1 MSDMENAVTRTE
13 PGGARSGAGT
23 RLSVNISEA
32 TAEVLQK
39 HKRRGVSIT
48 ETVRR
53 ACAVY
58 DLIESEAAKGS
69 KIQIVDRDGRTREL
83 LLIP

>member
-1 MSDMENAVTRTE
+1 MNRAVAHPQQDGQDR
-13 PGGARSGAGT
+13 PGPTT
-23 RLSVNISEA
+23 RLSVNIGEA
-32 TAEVLQK
+32 TAQVLQK
-39 HKRRGVSIT
+39 HKARGISIT

-69 KIQIVDRDGRTREL
+69 KIQIVDRDGTTREL